1 MVIQEDLLRD
11 YYFNSL
17 NNNHYVRDEISI
29 DMAELIGCAEIEI
42 GGVKKV
48 KHNVKMTD
56 ARGKLLIC
64 RLVRVN
70 RRGNFKRTM
79 ISFHSTTQAL
89 LVKRRQEE

>member
-64 RLVRVN
+64 RWCV
-70 RRGNFKRTM
+70 
-79 ISFHSTTQAL
+79 
-89 LVKRRQEE
+89 